1 MTKNGKVIL
10 IETKG
15 DHLENTETKQKL
27 VLGRAWQNAA
37 GAPFRYYMVFQSKDL
52 KLDGAV
58 QLDKFVELLKDL

>member
-15 DHLENTETKQKL
+15 DLENTETKQKL

-58 QLDKFVELLKDL
+58 QFDKFVELLKGL